1 MSVTYD
7 TLAEIEAF
15 LQIDDDYFLEQKGE
29 NLSRLLVLGDLETEP
44 EIKRRSDEAYR
55 RLKNVVNSSSVLKW
69 NLLKYSDNQLIE
81 LKRIACD
88 YMNYNLKTGDLFQY
102 GGINPDGIQVAL
114 VPKFIIDDL
123 RSNGII
129 TCNIQRIIR

>member
-55 RLKNVVNSSSVLKW
+55 RLKNVVNSNSVLKW

-88 YMNYNLKTGDLFQY
+88 YMNYNLKTGDVFQY
-102 GGINPDGIQVAL
+102 G
-114 VPKFIIDDL
+114 
-123 RSNGII
+123 
-129 TCNIQRIIR
+129 